1 VLGLIDLFMNI
12 EFYYFENF
20 EKFVE
25 AEIVIVVEV
34 EQLIVEIGL
43 KAELVVV
50 VVIGLVDL
58 NYS

>member
-1 VLGLIDLFMNI
+1 MLGLIDLFMNI